1 MISRIGAA
9 LGAVALVASACGSG
23 DSGSSIRVAAASSLT
38 DVMTELAAAFEAESG
53 VEVELNLGASSALAL
68 QVEEGAPVDV
78 FASAD
83 VALVADLRDRTSGI
97 GAPVEFATNDLVI
110 AVRVDAD
117 GRIDALDDFT
127 DDDLLL
133 GACAAQVPCG
143 GYAATAFRL
152 ADIDPA
158 LDTEETDV
166 RSLAA
171 KIASGDLDGGLVY
184 RTDVVAAADSLRAIE
199 LPADAAVDAVYGAAT
214 VDRAGRDTS
223 YGSTASGDDFVEF
236 LLSSTAQEIL
246 SAQGFGP
253 P

>member
-1 MISRIGAA
+1 MIRRIGAA
-9 LGAVALVASACGSG
+9 LGAIAVVASACGSG
-23 DSGSSIRVAAASSLT
+23 DSDSSIRVAAASSLT
-38 DVMTELAAAFEAESG
+38 DVMTELAAAYEASSG

-83 VALVADLRDRTSGI
+83 VALVAGLRERTSGI
-97 GAPVEFATNDLVI
+97 GTPVEFATNDLVI
-110 AVRVDAD
+110 AVPFDAD

-152 ADIDPA
+152 ADIEPA

-184 RTDVVAAADSLRAIE
+184 RTDVAAADALRAIE
-199 LPADAAVDAVYGAAT
+199 LPADAAVDAVYAAAT

-223 YGSTASGDDFVEF
+223 YGSSESGDDFVEF

-246 SAQGFGP
+246 RAQGFGP